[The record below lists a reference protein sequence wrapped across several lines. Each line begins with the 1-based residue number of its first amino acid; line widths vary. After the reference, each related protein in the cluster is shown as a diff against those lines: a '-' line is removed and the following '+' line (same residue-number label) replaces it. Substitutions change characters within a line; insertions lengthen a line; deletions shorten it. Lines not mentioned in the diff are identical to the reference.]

1 MSNITELANLPDLSF
16 IDNATLQDV
25 RDEMISDY
33 LAKLS
38 ELGEKAEL
46 GTAHPDRLIMYAAA
60 AQIYQCM
67 QYIDR
72 GAKMNFLKYSEGDFL
87 DNLAAYKGLMRNTAE
102 RATLTLE
109 FTLSAPQT
117 EVVPVPGGTRV
128 KTDSNKYFIT
138 DNYIEIPVGELTGK
152 VTATAYE
159 GGTAYN
165 GVAVGEIKTLVD
177 PVGYIQSVTNITVS
191 RGGADIESDDN
202 LTLRIYQSP
211 STYSV
216 AGPAAA
222 YEYWARFSR
231 GDIADV
237 KAYSPSASE
246 VNIVF
251 ILKDGVLPDEQDLAE
266 MEDYLKA
273 KPLRPLTDLVTA
285 MAPTETVYNINLKYF
300 INTEDEQQSVA
311 IQSAVQSAVND
322 YISWQRV
329 IGRDINPSKIYQFVM
344 SAGAKRIEITAPTFM
359 TMAQYSIG
367 KVGTVNIVYGGTEDD

>member
-1 MSNITELANLPDLSF
+1 MSNITELANLPELSF

-25 RDEMISDY
+25 KDEIISDY

-87 DNLAAYKGLMRNTAE
+87 DSLAAYKGLIRNAAE

-138 DNYIEIPVGELTGK
+138 DNYMEIPVGELTGK

-211 STYSV
+211 PTYSV

-273 KPLRPLTDLVTA
+273 KPLRPLTDLVRA
-285 MAPTETVYNINLKYF
+285 MAPTEKEYNIDLTYY
-300 INTEDEQQSVA
+300 INTDDDQQVA
-311 IQSAVQSAVND
+311 TIQKAVNTAINN
-322 YISWQRV
+322 YVAWQRV
-329 IGRDINPSKIYQFVM
+329 IGRDINPSKIYQFLM
-344 SAGAKRIEITAPTFM
+344 GAGVKRVEITAPTFISM
-359 TMAQYSIG
+359 EEYSIAKAG
-367 KVGTVNIVYGGTEDD
+367 NINVRYGGTEDD